1 MQTIV
6 LLYNLN
12 RHEFEYETEFDSE
25 ITIDAIY
32 NALKSNYYV
41 VKLEVDRNF
50 GWIKKLTDINPDLVF
65 NICEGYNG
73 PARESVYGAILEQL
87 HINYSGPDSTNMLLC
102 HNKSLA
108 KELLKN
114 NVKVPRGYC
123 VTKIEEVQE
132 FINLDYPYIVKLN
145 SEGSS
150 MGMSESSIVNNLAEL
165 KQEVE
170 KLLKEYNRA
179 VLIEKYVDGQDVSM
193 AFVEGI
199 GALGPC
205 QVLCDAQFYDYEMK
219 SVKDNTVEIQGYDGH
234 VNELKEIVRKIYQK
248 LDLKGYSKIDFRIN
262 SSGIYLI
269 EVNAQVSFH
278 PEGEFIT
285 CIKKDGYTFDGIIN
299 YIVEFA
305 LKKGEKINSIG
316 VKR

>member
-12 RHEFEYETEFDSE
+12 KHEFEYETEFDSE

-32 NALKSNYYV
+32 NALKSNYNV

-50 GWIKKLTDINPDLVF
+50 GWIKKLIDINPDLVF

-102 HNKSLA
+102 HNKNLA

-114 NVKVPRGYC
+114 NVKVPSGYC

-132 FINLDYPYIVKLN
+132 LKNLDYPYIVKLN

-165 KQEVE
+165 KQEVN
-170 KLLKEYNRA
+170 KLLKEYSRA

-234 VNELKEIVRKIYQK
+234 INELKEIVKKIYQK

-262 SSGIYLI
+262 NS
-269 EVNAQVSFH
+269 E
-278 PEGEFIT
+278 
-285 CIKKDGYTFDGIIN
+285 
-299 YIVEFA
+299 YI
-305 LKKGEKINSIG
+305 
-316 VKR
+316 